1 MNALIATTGSVL
13 AMAALFVVTPV
24 RGQGIADYPNKPIRL
39 LVPQE
44 AGSAADTGVRAIA
57 PALGEALGQP
67 LVVENRPGAGGV
79 LGMTAGAAAA
89 PNGYTLVGVGAPQMV
104 TPYVHK
110 NPGYDLF
117 RDFVPIGRYSLN
129 PNILVVP
136 ASLPVSNMKE
146 LIAMVKS
153 KPGQF
158 NMGIAGL
165 GSASHLAG
173 VLFNVL
179 AELQPLVVPYKGGGA
194 ATLAVVGGEVQYYV
208 APLPAMIGQ
217 IKSGRLKPLGVG
229 GDTRLP
235 QLPEVPT
242 IAEAGLPAYR
252 SVSWSGL
259 VMPRGTPA
267 AITSKVSEKLAAILA
282 LPAVQQALANAG
294 SEPSLLIGADFEK
307 FMREDLARFGVAA
320 KAANLQPE

>member
-1 MNALIATTGSVL
+1 M
-13 AMAALFVVTPV
+13 
-24 RGQGIADYPNKPIRL
+24 
-39 LVPQE
+39 
-44 AGSAADTGVRAIA
+44 
-57 PALGEALGQP
+57 
-67 LVVENRPGAGGV
+67 
-79 LGMTAGAAAA
+79 
-89 PNGYTLVGVGAPQMV
+89 
-104 TPYVHK
+104 
-110 NPGYDLF
+110 
-117 RDFVPIGRYSLN
+117 
-129 PNILVVP
+129 
-136 ASLPVSNMKE
+136 
-146 LIAMVKS
+146 
-153 KPGQF
+153 
-158 NMGIAGL
+158 
-165 GSASHLAG
+165 
-173 VLFNVL
+173 
-179 AELQPLVVPYKGGGA
+179 
-194 ATLAVVGGEVQYYV
+194 VGGEVQYYV

-229 GDTRLP
+229 GDTRVP

-242 IAEAGLPAYR
+242 ISEAGLPAYR